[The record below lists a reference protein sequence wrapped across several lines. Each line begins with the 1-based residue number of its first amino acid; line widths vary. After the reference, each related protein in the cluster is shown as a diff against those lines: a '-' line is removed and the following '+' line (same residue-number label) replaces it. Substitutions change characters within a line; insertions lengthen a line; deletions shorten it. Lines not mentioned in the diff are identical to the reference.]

1 MSSSGTPFRGLG
13 VILLVTAVLLS
24 ACGGAATPTPAEAPE
39 ATTASAEP
47 LIVAFAHVGP
57 VSDEG
62 WTWSHDQGRLAVEAA
77 FPNVETMTIES
88 MPFSEDATRA
98 LEGLVAAGAN
108 MVFVTSGYA
117 DYLYEVA
124 RAHPD
129 VAFFECGA
137 PGPEDL
143 TNLVGYAIDS
153 HNVAYLL
160 GMTAGLLTES
170 NKLGYVGAYPGIY
183 GDVNAFE
190 LGALSVNPEAISEV
204 VFVNS
209 WFDPAAESQA
219 ANALIDDGV
228 DVLYGI
234 MDDPTY
240 LTVAEERGVW
250 AVMWNTD
257 MRRYGPNAYVSSVL
271 LNWNDFYVSEVQA
284 YLDGAW
290 TGGRFVSLPLGE
302 GVDRDA
308 WGQNVPADVQT
319 QVEAVREQI
328 LGGWSPFV
336 GPISDA
342 GGTVRVE
349 SGVAMAWSD
358 IVLAWDWPIEGI
370 QVRE

>member
-1 MSSSGTPFRGLG
+1 MSESRSPFHLLG
-13 VILLVTAVLLS
+13 VVLLTAAVLLS
-24 ACGGAATPTPAEAPE
+24 ACGGAATPAATEAPI
-39 ATTASAEP
+39 ATEVAAEP

-77 FPNVETMTIES
+77 FPNVQTMTIES

-98 LEGLVAAGAN
+98 LEGLVAAGAK

-160 GMTAGLLTES
+160 GMAAGLLTES
-170 NKLGYVGAYPGIY
+170 NKLGYVGAYPGTY

-190 LGALSVNPEAISEV
+190 LGARSVNPEAISEV

-250 AVMWNTD
+250 AIMWNTD

-271 LNWNDFYVSEVQA
+271 LNWNDFYVSEVRA
-284 YLDGAW
+284 FLDGTW
-290 TGGRFVSLPLGE
+290 TGGRYVSLPLGH

-308 WGQNVPADVQT
+308 WGQNVPTDVQT
-319 QVEAVREQI
+319 QVDAVREQI

-342 GGTVRVE
+342 SGTVRVE
-349 SGVAMAWSD
+349 SGVAMAWAD
-358 IVLAWDWPIEGI
+358 IVLAWDWPIEGV
-370 QVRE
+370 QVRQ

>member
-1 MSSSGTPFRGLG
+1 MSRSDTPFRRLG
-13 VILLVTAVLLS
+13 VVLLVAAVLLT
-24 ACGGAATPTPAEAPE
+24 ACGGAATPAPTEAPVATE
-39 ATTASAEP
+39 AVAEP

-77 FPNVETMTIES
+77 FPNVQTMTIES
-88 MPFSEDATRA
+88 MPFSDDATRA
-98 LEGLVAAGAN
+98 LEGLVAAGAK

-117 DYLYEVA
+117 DYLYQVA
-124 RAHPD
+124 EAHPD

-137 PGPEDL
+137 PGPDL
-143 TNLVGYAIDS
+143 SNLVGYAIDS

-160 GMTAGLLTES
+160 GVAAGLLTES
-170 NKLGYVGAYPGIY
+170 NKLGYVGAYPGMY

-190 LGALSVNPEAISEV
+190 LGALSVNPDAITEV

-257 MRRYGPNAYVSSVL
+257 MRRFGPNAYVSSVL
-271 LNWNDFYVSEVQA
+271 LNWDDFYVSEVQA

-290 TGGRFVSLPLGE
+290 TGGRFVTLPLGG

-308 WGQNVPADVQT
+308 WGENVPTEIQT
-319 QVEAVREQI
+319 QVDAVREQI
-328 LGGWSPFV
+328 LGGWTPFV
-336 GPISDA
+336 GPIRDA
-342 GGTVRVE
+342 SGTVRVE
-349 SGVAMAWSD
+349 SGVTAGWADVM
-358 IVLAWDWPIEGI
+358 LAWDWPIEGI

>member
-1 MSSSGTPFRGLG
+1 MSRSVTPFHRLG
-13 VILLVTAVLLS
+13 IVLLVAAVLLT
-24 ACGGAATPTPAEAPE
+24 ACGGAATPAPTEAPVATE
-39 ATTASAEP
+39 AVAEP

-57 VSDEG
+57 ISDEG

-98 LEGLVAAGAN
+98 LEGLVAAGAK

-117 DYLYEVA
+117 DYLYQVA
-124 RAHPD
+124 EAHPD

-137 PGPEDL
+137 PGPDL
-143 TNLVGYAIDS
+143 PNLVGYAIDS

-160 GMTAGLLTES
+160 GVAAGLLTES
-170 NKLGYVGAYPGIY
+170 NKLGYVGAYPGMY

-190 LGALSVNPEAISEV
+190 LGALSVNPEAIAEV

-240 LTVAEERGVW
+240 LSVAEERGVW
-250 AVMWNTD
+250 AAMWNTD
-257 MRRYGPNAYVSSVL
+257 MRRFGPNAYVSSVL
-271 LNWNDFYVSEVQA
+271 LNWDDFYVSEVQA
-284 YLDGAW
+284 YLDGTW
-290 TGGRFVSLPLGE
+290 TGGRFVTLPLGD

-308 WGQNVPADVQT
+308 WGQNVPTDIQT
-319 QVEAVREQI
+319 QVDAVREQI
-328 LGGWSPFV
+328 LGGWTPFV
-336 GPISDA
+336 GPIRDA
-342 GGTVRVE
+342 SGTVRVE
-349 SGVAMAWSD
+349 SGVTAGWADVM
-358 IVLAWDWPIEGI
+358 LAWDWPIEGI